1 MRSIDSNYNPIW
13 RIEFGSRL
21 SPIGRI
27 ELHTYIYECLS
38 CDGSVNWPHVSWTT
52 PSPSPRKL
60 GMVLFC
66 FNLV

>member
-27 ELHTYIYECLS
+27 ELRTYMNVCHVTVQLIGLT
-38 CDGSVNWPHVSWTT
+38 SVGLP
-52 PSPSPRKL
+52 PPPRKL

>member
-27 ELHTYIYECLS
+27 ELHTYMNVYIYIYS
-38 CDGSVNWPHVSWTT
+38 IYF
-52 PSPSPRKL
+52 KL
-60 GMVLFC
+60 IYFI
-66 FNLV
+66 